1 MALKSA
7 SILLASSLFALLAV
21 SACAPPGGSFANPQV
36 RGDRS
41 TISGDKAATNDE
53 KKDAY

>member
-1 MALKSA
+1 M
-7 SILLASSLFALLAV
+7 

-41 TISGDKAATNDE
+41 TINGDKAATHDE
-53 KKDAY
+53 KTEAY

>member
-7 SILLASSLFALLAV
+7 SIFLASSLFALLAM

-41 TISGDKAATNDE
+41 TINGDKAATNDE